1 MTFKDSSVII
11 SNDDEDAGDILENV
25 DLQSNFKQRMKL
37 KKQAE
42 ASGIGMRQDGSKMLP
57 QYDEEDEEETGKK
70 QNRIVLAVTEEED
83 YNGGMSHRTKEERME
98 ELRDKLSQKHK
109 QKFSLDVKKVSLF
122 HVPNGPQSL
131 RFFFKC

>member
-57 QYDEEDEEETGKK
+57 
-70 QNRIVLAVTEEED
+70 
-83 YNGGMSHRTKEERME
+83 
-98 ELRDKLSQKHK
+98 
-109 QKFSLDVKKVSLF
+109 
-122 HVPNGPQSL
+122 
-131 RFFFKC
+131 

>member
-122 HVPNGPQSL
+122 HDEPIGLSL
-131 RFFFKC
+131 

>member
-83 YNGGMSHRTKEERME
+83 SKGGMSHRTKEERME
-98 ELRDKLSQKHK
+98 ELRDKLS
-109 QKFSLDVKKVSLF
+109 
-122 HVPNGPQSL
+122 
-131 RFFFKC
+131 

>member
-1 MTFKDSSVII
+1 MTFKRVRYIKRSKASSIGHEYVMTFKDSSVII

-57 QYDEEDEEETGKK
+57 
-70 QNRIVLAVTEEED
+70 
-83 YNGGMSHRTKEERME
+83 
-98 ELRDKLSQKHK
+98 
-109 QKFSLDVKKVSLF
+109 
-122 HVPNGPQSL
+122 
-131 RFFFKC
+131 